1 MRYYLFL
8 LLIICQ
14 NIFAEEIKPLPQGD
28 TWRKYIALSL
38 RDEEGLEDGLF
49 NLRRIEAN
57 SSIAYVCGLIKDKND
72 NFLTDGQNQYHL
84 YDRVMAIG
92 YRWSWGSVVRFDKT
106 IASPQD
112 VHCHYGKNVP

>member
-14 NIFAEEIKPLPQGD
+14 NTFAEEIKPLPQGD

-72 NFLTDGQNQYHL
+72 NFLTDGQNQYH
-84 YDRVMAIG
+84 
-92 YRWSWGSVVRFDKT
+92 
-106 IASPQD
+106 
-112 VHCHYGKNVP
+112 

>member
-14 NIFAEEIKPLPQGD
+14 NTFAEEIKPLPQGD

-49 NLRRIEAN
+49 NLRRIEA
-57 SSIAYVCGLIKDKND
+57 
-72 NFLTDGQNQYHL
+72 
-84 YDRVMAIG
+84 
-92 YRWSWGSVVRFDKT
+92 
-106 IASPQD
+106 
-112 VHCHYGKNVP
+112 